1 MARIVVLRWQP
12 VDAKGQRA
20 GKVMWSRL
28 EASGS
33 WTRFID
39 RRGVLA
45 HYVPEDHEAPPLD
58 LGDERGAIFG
68 SLFSKTAPTAG
79 RVTAF
84 DAGATASLFDQ
95 GGAPLVRDYWGAWI
109 AVLHDRGTDRL
120 HVLRDPTGSG
130 PIYEGGTDEVRV
142 ICTHASD
149 YVRMI
154 DECAPDLEVLAASL
168 VSPSLVTPRTAICGL
183 NEVFPGERVTLP
195 RRGGQVS
202 RDLLWRPVTPGAEV
216 RREDFPTAAR
226 QLRQTLCDCAAAWSH
241 GAPSI
246 VHRLSGGL
254 DSSAV
259 LSALRQANGAEIVAV
274 NEFSA
279 EAPEGDERALAR
291 ISAKTFGAPLV
302 EIEMSPSRVDWTRL
316 LDLELGAR
324 PMRQSFSLADP
335 TMCEAIAAIDSK
347 ALVTSGQ
354 GGDQVFHRSHLPII
368 AADAFVDGL
377 DWRSALRVALD
388 TARLGRRPV
397 WSVFATVIKHGVL
410 RRPSFVGG
418 AAARVLTLD
427 AGLGADAARN
437 LDARHPWNAEIRKAP
452 PARALRICLI
462 ADLQNYRQRDALSLR
477 FAKAQI
483 VSSQPVVEFCLS
495 VPPYVMTQGGRDRA
509 LLRAAFAD
517 VLPQEVLA
525 RESKGA
531 TTRYHAAVAHRH
543 LPLMR
548 EMLTGGEAEERG
560 LLDAKALAGVFA
572 MGEITSAA
580 TSAALLS
587 CFLVELWLRQF
598 KATQESALR
607 SAGPNL
613 QGEAAC

>member
-33 WTRFID
+33 WIKFID

-45 HYVPEDHEAPPLD
+45 HYVPENHEAQPLD

-68 SLFSKTAPTAG
+68 SLFSKAAPTAG

-84 DAGATASLFDQ
+84 DVGATASLVDE
-95 GGAPLVRDYWGAWI
+95 GGAALVRDYWGAWI

-149 YVRMI
+149 YVRMSN
-154 DECAPDLEVLAASL
+154 ECAPDPEVLAASI
-168 VSPSLVTPRTAICGL
+168 VSPSLVTPRTAISGL

-195 RRGGQVS
+195 RWGGQVF
-202 RDLLWRPVTPGAEV
+202 RELLWRPVAPGAEV
-216 RREDFPTAAR
+216 RREDFPSAAR
-226 QLRQTLCDCAAAWSH
+226 QLRQTLFECAAAWSH

-254 DSSAV
+254 DSSIV
-259 LSALRQANGAEIVAV
+259 LAALRQANGAEIVAV

-291 ISAKTFGAPLV
+291 ISARTFGVRLV
-302 EIEMSPSRVDWTRL
+302 EIEMSPARVDWSRL

-335 TMCEAIAAIDSK
+335 TMCEAIAAIDAR

-377 DWRSALRVALD
+377 DWRSVLRIALD

-397 WSVFATVIKHGVL
+397 WPVIGAVIKHGML
-410 RRPSFVGG
+410 RRPAFVGG
-418 AAARVLTLD
+418 AAARVMTLD
-427 AGLGADAARN
+427 AGLGAEAARGTTSSPG
-437 LDARHPWNAEIRKAP
+437 ARR
-452 PARALRICLI
+452 
-462 ADLQNYRQRDALSLR
+462 
-477 FAKAQI
+477 
-483 VSSQPVVEFCLS
+483 
-495 VPPYVMTQGGRDRA
+495 
-509 LLRAAFAD
+509 
-517 VLPQEVLA
+517 
-525 RESKGA
+525 
-531 TTRYHAAVAHRH
+531 
-543 LPLMR
+543 
-548 EMLTGGEAEERG
+548 
-560 LLDAKALAGVFA
+560 
-572 MGEITSAA
+572 
-580 TSAALLS
+580 
-587 CFLVELWLRQF
+587 
-598 KATQESALR
+598 
-607 SAGPNL
+607 
-613 QGEAAC
+613 